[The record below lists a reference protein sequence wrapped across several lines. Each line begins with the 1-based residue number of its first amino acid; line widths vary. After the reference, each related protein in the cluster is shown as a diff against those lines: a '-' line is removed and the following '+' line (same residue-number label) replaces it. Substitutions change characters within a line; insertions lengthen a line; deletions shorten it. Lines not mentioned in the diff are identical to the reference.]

1 MSWMSGNTA
10 ATETY
15 ETEPPPPRTVQIFI
29 MTLSGNLLIED
40 LPLTTL
46 VEELKAK
53 IEEKEQMPPEQQRLL
68 FSGKQLDDG
77 RTLDY
82 YNMQNGRWDE

>member
-53 IEEKEQMPPEQQRLL
+53 IEEKEQMPAEQQRLL

-82 YNMQNGRWDE
+82 YNMQNGRWV